1 MESKTKHR
9 ILGIVVVA
17 GLAILMYPFVQGGN
31 NIPGEQVMIKA
42 PPFPDQAIQVASN
55 ENEAVAN
62 TPADTIAQGPVN
74 AAQPS
79 AEQVEATNA
88 PQPDAAMNQE
98 NPNVVNVAAP
108 TQDAPASATATAANA
123 APEANPAG
131 SAAAPEAQK
140 NALSPAVQSSLQSLD
155 QPESQADE
163 QSLPNGPTALSADV
177 GNADL
182 DGPSVDDIPAVNTAQ
197 EAPAKAGKA
206 QPAKASK
213 KQVSVKKAAKQE
225 VAVKSH
231 AHKKM
236 IKTAKA
242 NLAKPV
248 IYSKIAS
255 KSGITAYRQMPID
268 NNGLVQLKQAAYV
281 IQLGS
286 FTEKT
291 NALKLVNKLRAKGYR
306 AFIQHTP
313 GSVGENTRVFVGPEK
328 QQASAR
334 LVATELEK
342 EMQLHGIVISYKPFS
357 L

>member
-17 GLAILMYPFVQGGN
+17 GLAILMYPFVQGN
-31 NIPGEQVMIKA
+31 NSIPSEQAMVKA
-42 PPFPDQAIQVASN
+42 PPFPDQAIQVTSTENDAIAS
-55 ENEAVAN
+55 A
-62 TPADTIAQGPVN
+62 PADTIASAPVT
-74 AAQPS
+74 AAAS
-79 AEQVEATNA
+79 STDQVDNSITQ
-88 PQPDAAMNQE
+88 QPDGTISQD
-98 NPNVVNVAAP
+98 NPNVVNI
-108 TQDAPASATATAANA
+108 A
-123 APEANPAG
+123 APEINSIAPPD
-131 SAAAPEAQK
+131 SAPLAATPEQPK
-140 NALSPAVQSSLQSLD
+140 PIINLPEVKSSLQSAE
-155 QPESQADE
+155 QPASQTDD
-163 QSLPNGPTALSADV
+163 QSLPNGPTSLSADI
-177 GNADL
+177 GNV
-182 DGPSVDDIPAVNTAQ
+182 DGPSVDDIPAVETKAH
-197 EAPAKAGKA
+197 AAVKPAAVKPAKTAKISKT
-206 QPAKASK
+206 AKATK
-213 KQVSVKKAAKQE
+213 KDLAAK
-225 VAVKSH
+225 SGT
-231 AHKKM
+231 HKKLV
-236 IKTAKA
+236 KTAKA

-248 IYSKIAS
+248 VYSKIAS

-313 GSVGENTRVFVGPEK
+313 DNVGENTRVFVGPEK

>member
-17 GLAILMYPFVQGGN
+17 GLAILMYPFVQGN
-31 NIPGEQVMIKA
+31 NSIPSEQAMVKA
-42 PPFPDQAIQVASN
+42 PPFPDQAIQVTSAVN
-55 ENEAVAN
+55 DAVAS
-62 TPADTIAQGPVN
+62 TPEDTISSASVT
-74 AAQPS
+74 AAAPS
-79 AEQVEATNA
+79 TEQVDNSTTL
-88 PQPDAAMNQE
+88 QPDGAISQD
-98 NPNVVNVAAP
+98 NPNIVNTVAPEINSIA
-108 TQDAPASATATAANA
+108 APASTPLAAT
-123 APEANPAG
+123 PEQLKPIQT
-131 SAAAPEAQK
+131 PEVK
-140 NALSPAVQSSLQSLD
+140 SSLQSVE
-155 QPESQADE
+155 QPASEADD
-163 QSLPNGPTALSADV
+163 QSLPNGPTSLSADI
-177 GNADL
+177 GNV
-182 DGPSVDDIPAVNTAQ
+182 DGPSVDDIPSVETNSHAA
-197 EAPAKAGKA
+197 AKSIAAKPAKAAKVSKA
-206 QPAKASK
+206 T
-213 KQVSVKKAAKQE
+213 KAAKKDL
-225 VAVKSH
+225 VAKLG
-231 AHKKM
+231 AHKKLV
-236 IKTAKA
+236 KTAKA

-248 IYSKIAS
+248 VYSKIAS

-313 GSVGENTRVFVGPEK
+313 DNVGENTRVFVGPEK